1 MISLNRDEKIVKLK
15 LDVIFK
21 RVFGNDNN
29 KNIIAAFV
37 SALLEIPRDS
47 IKAVMINN
55 VEVTPEYLDQ
65 KFSRLD
71 LKLDVDGRIVN
82 VEIQVNREP
91 DFKERTLFYWSKIY
105 SDELKSG
112 EEYGDLKQT
121 ICINIINFDLFDCAD
136 YHSHFKILENE
147 RHEVLTD
154 KLSIHF
160 FELRKVGR
168 TRKNK
173 PMEDW
178 LNLINAE
185 TEGEL
190 MDIQQTTT
198 IPEVKDT
205 IVMIRQMSSDEKIRQ
220 EVYYR
225 EKRLHDEA
233 TALGGARREGIA
245 EGMEK
250 GMKKG
255 MAKGREEER
264 KLLIEKLRQKGF
276 TEDQIKDLI
285 DE

>member
-1 MISLNRDEKIVKLK
+1 MNRDEKIVKLK